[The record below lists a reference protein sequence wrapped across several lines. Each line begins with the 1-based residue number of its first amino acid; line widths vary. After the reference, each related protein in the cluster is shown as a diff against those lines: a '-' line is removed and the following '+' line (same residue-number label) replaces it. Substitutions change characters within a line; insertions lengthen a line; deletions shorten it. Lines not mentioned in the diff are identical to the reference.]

1 MNDWLKVMVPALI
14 TAIGVM
20 ILNLYDDVK
29 DIRDSQIRSKTWMYR
44 IEQNEHKI
52 KVLQEQQ

>member
-1 MNDWLKVMVPALI
+1 MNDWLKVMVPVLI

-29 DIRDSQIRSKTWMYR
+29 DIRDSQIRSKTWIYR